1 MWNGETYAVEFYMVC
16 TRGDY
21 SDGPVEPEVSISS
34 GDGYTTYTATVV
46 YENEEYTESKT
57 VYDTTKPLA
66 VGQTYLIGDTIAM
79 EGTVYFPDDCEGAR
93 RTSMSGYTPIVDVG
107 FEEEMQQTSYDAI
120 ILDNYQF
127 VRMDDEMGSAA
138 GEMPEWLFT
147 PNDSTLVG
155 VKIVSGSGTDSD
167 PYVLAPV
174 YGISVTYEANDGIFN
189 TVEGYSV
196 TQYYAQASGGVHVNP
211 IAENPESSGKLFIGW
226 FTDEYGEEKFD
237 FSTPI
242 TGSITLYAGWVSI

>member
-1 MWNGETYAVEFYMVC
+1 MKSLWIAVVSAFSTFSVLPTPRIEWNE
-16 TRGDY
+16 Y
-21 SDGPVEPEVSISS
+21 SLKNV
-34 GDGYTTYTATVV
+34 
-46 YENEEYTESKT
+46 
-57 VYDTTKPLA
+57 LA
-66 VGQTYLIGDTIAM
+66 AL
-79 EGTVYFPDDCEGAR
+79 P
-93 RTSMSGYTPIVDVG
+93 
-107 FEEEMQQTSYDAI
+107 
-120 ILDNYQF
+120 
-127 VRMDDEMGSAA
+127 
-138 GEMPEWLFT
+138 
-147 PNDSTLVG
+147 LVG
-155 VKIVSGSGTDSD
+155 VKIVSGSGTDTD

-196 TQYYAQASGGVHVNP
+196 TQYYAQASGGVYVNP